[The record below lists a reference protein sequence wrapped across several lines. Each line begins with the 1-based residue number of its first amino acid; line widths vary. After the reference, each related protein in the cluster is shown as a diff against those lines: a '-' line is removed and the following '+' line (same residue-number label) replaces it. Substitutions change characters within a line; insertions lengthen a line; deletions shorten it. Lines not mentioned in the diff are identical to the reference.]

1 MNRIFGK
8 ILSSTIISVVIL
20 PVLIFALPVLSF
32 GITVL
37 IGRYFPLKGA
47 SVGILGLVVSFILS
61 CVVFYQLQVDPT
73 RTIDLSVTWL
83 DFGEYTIDLGI
94 LIDRFAAVMLVVV
107 TLVSL
112 CVHIYSLGYMKGD
125 RRFTTYYAYL
135 SLFTMSM
142 LGIVISNNLF
152 QLFVFWEL
160 VGVSSYLLI
169 GFWFERKPAAMAGMK
184 AFVVCRIGDFGF
196 LIGIL
201 SLFVATGTFSFGA
214 LFGLSQAG
222 AISSAVLVVG
232 ALGIFFGAVGKS
244 AQLPLYVWLP
254 DAMEGPT
261 PVSAL
266 IHAATMVAAGV
277 YLVARTLP
285 IFSTVPQIMEVV
297 AWVGGLTALFS
308 ATIAVAQVDIK
319 RILAYSTISQ
329 LGYMMLACGV
339 GAGASA
345 IFHLSTHA
353 FFKALLFLG
362 AGSVIHSL
370 HTNDIREM
378 GGLFSNMKTTAT
390 VFIIGALS
398 LAGFPPFSGFFSK
411 DEIMVSVLESGHVW
425 LYWIV
430 VFTAFLTAFYIFRLI
445 FIAFFGEQSERSKHA
460 EESPKVMTVPMVVLA
475 VLSVV
480 AGWIAI
486 PGVGPG
492 FAEIGGFELHHL
504 HINWSA
510 MGTSFLVVLMGI
522 GVAWAIYSRRFV
534 ESRSIYNTFKPIS
547 KLLENKWYV
556 DEIYNFFI
564 VQPVIFFSRLLF
576 AFDMVIVDGAVNLAG
591 WLGVRLSKFEGEF
604 DLAVVDGAVNG
615 TAWTARTFGRAVRRI
630 QTGLIQEYVIV
641 ASVAILALI
650 IIGYYLM

>member
-1 MNRIFGK
+1 MNP
-8 ILSSTIISVVIL
+8 VL

-47 SVGILGLVVSFILS
+47 SIGILGLVVSFILS

-73 RTIDLSVTWL
+73 RTIDLSITWL

-492 FAEIGGFELHHL
+492 FAKIGGFDLHHL

>member
-1 MNRIFGK
+1 MNP
-8 ILSSTIISVVIL
+8 VL

-47 SVGILGLVVSFILS
+47 SIGILGLVVSFILS

>member
-1 MNRIFGK
+1 LNP
-8 ILSSTIISVVIL
+8 VL

>member
-1 MNRIFGK
+1 LNP
-8 ILSSTIISVVIL
+8 VL

-47 SVGILGLVVSFILS
+47 SIGILGLVVSFILS

>member
-1 MNRIFGK
+1 MNP
-8 ILSSTIISVVIL
+8 VL

-492 FAEIGGFELHHL
+492 FAKIGGFELHHL

>member
-1 MNRIFGK
+1 MNP
-8 ILSSTIISVVIL
+8 VL